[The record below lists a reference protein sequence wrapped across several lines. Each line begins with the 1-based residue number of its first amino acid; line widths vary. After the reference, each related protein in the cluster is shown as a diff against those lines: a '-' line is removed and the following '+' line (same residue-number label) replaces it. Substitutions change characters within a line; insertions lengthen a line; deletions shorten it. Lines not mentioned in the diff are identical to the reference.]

1 MLEKESLNVI
11 VDLEVAKLVK
21 RLADKQIDLVLEESA
36 RDLIVTEGYDPDYGA
51 RPMRRAVEQ
60 LLEDPL
66 AEAILSGSVKED
78 QHVTAKVK
86 KDAKAVSFKA
96 KARKKQKKAGVSTS

>member
-1 MLEKESLNVI
+1 MLEKESLNQI

-21 RLADKQIDLVLEESA
+21 RLAEKDIELVLEESA

-66 AEAILSGSVKED
+66 AEAILSGEVKGG
-78 QHVTAKVK
+78 QHVTAKVRKDEK
-86 KDAKAVSFKA
+86 KVSFKT
-96 KARKKQKKAGVSTS
+96 KAGKKTKETSASAS